1 MLIQDNKEFLQAFDA
16 LSWMYDNKFKDSDNI
31 KELYEFISNFKD
43 FIYIQL
49 HKVLNKETDDDTEK
63 LRRKYCKY
71 VIGKLLPCANNVI
84 KSFSNKIS
92 RKMMLESDW
101 ANYNKW
107 LDLQDD
113 LMAIASYR
121 SLIHLAMYLETD
133 DPEDNKVWKY
143 TLNSTMGSIFY
154 YSQAMILNHEYSNL
168 IKQCPTGFGKC
179 VDENTYVHTK
189 DGRIKIKDVK
199 IGDLI
204 YSMKDNNLVEK
215 KVINKWNT
223 KKKQIIIKTQSGK
236 KIIISP
242 EHKMFTQN
250 GYKKAKDLTCND
262 YLYSQLCKINGKN
275 KLDNNELLF
284 ISAMIFEGSCTENL
298 FSFTQEDNEFKN
310 VFLQC
315 CEKLGIIYKKT
326 QKKESKA
333 SSYWFYKKDKKVENL
348 LKKYEIFNCNSHNK
362 RLDKKFFEM
371 PITQKFDFI
380 SYMLA
385 TDGYIPNFKSGD
397 LVGISL
403 ANELL
408 IDDIQYLLSTCGIY
422 SKKSYKKVKLNNKFF
437 DSWRLEIPDEYIEL
451 LYNNCYFYHKQ
462 ESLEQRY
469 NFIKNRKVKCY
480 CNRTNYPKEI
490 LKNCKE
496 FKKENNKQWARNKTF
511 KKEIVEKFN
520 EKNHL
525 LDHIIYKDFYY
536 DKIVSINYDE
546 NEISMI
552 DIEVDETHNFI
563 ANGFVSHNSKSDCV
577 IICYIFGYNINADIM
592 KVVGNPSVIQ
602 PIFSGVVNML
612 KSQKFGKV
620 FPEFGKYNGT
630 DEMFKECKSGDG
642 AFTLKESKVGR
653 SFYIVNKATS
663 LDGARYNYQFYDD
676 VTQSNEKHNLRAH
689 QSDINKY
696 TSQWSRRCYNVNT
709 VLRWFTGT
717 AYHTEDFLSWIKRDL
732 ANNEDW
738 EVDLKTQKVFAWSK
752 FVGISADK
760 KSVSVSVPGL
770 IDFSLGLDKCYSS
783 FPEKYPKNEYLKDYR
798 RNAEEFF
805 AMTQQEPVP
814 SEALAFAY
822 VRLQQWFELPE
833 EIRKND
839 CRTIAIIDPARKGKD
854 NYACLIFKESK
865 NKLWYLIDGYY
876 KKRSAKIAVPGMC
889 ERMALHKVDRI
900 CFEQNATDIDLLEE
914 KIKEEMAKNN
924 WLEYTIESFWNNE
937 NKEER
942 ISRTR
947 DDIKDLI
954 VFPGKGVFH
963 KAQPMGMAMYDIIN
977 YTFEGNNINDDSI
990 DCCSMLTLVVNQ
1002 DNENEIAFF
1011 SERL

>member
-101 ANYNKW
+101 NIYNKW

-113 LMAIASYR
+113 LMALASYR

-179 VDENTYVHTK
+179 VDENTKILYWDGEKYFYKPIKEINVGDEIGSLKK
-189 DGRIKIKDVK
+189 DKLVK
-199 IGDLI
+199 R
-204 YSMKDNNLVEK
+204 
-215 KVINKWNT
+215 KVLNKWETNKLCLKIETDCRIELKVSYEHRLLT
-223 KKKQIIIKTQSGK
+223 K
-236 KIIISP
+236 
-242 EHKMFTQN
+242 N
-250 GYKKAKDLTCND
+250 GYKKSEELTIDD
-262 YLYSQLCKINGKN
+262 YLYLYDEDFNYFNWVKINK
-275 KLDNNELLF
+275 
-284 ISAMIFEGSCTENL
+284 I
-298 FSFTQEDNEFKN
+298 
-310 VFLQC
+310 
-315 CEKLGIIYKKT
+315 EKT
-326 QKKESKA
+326 S
-333 SSYWFYKKDKKVENL
+333 
-348 LKKYEIFNCNSHNK
+348 
-362 RLDKKFFEM
+362 
-371 PITQKFDFI
+371 
-380 SYMLA
+380 
-385 TDGYIPNFKSGD
+385 
-397 LVGISL
+397 
-403 ANELL
+403 
-408 IDDIQYLLSTCGIY
+408 
-422 SKKSYKKVKLNNKFF
+422 VKLPMV
-437 DSWRLEIPDEYIEL
+437 DLEI
-451 LYNNCYFYHKQ
+451 
-462 ESLEQRY
+462 
-469 NFIKNRKVKCY
+469 
-480 CNRTNYPKEI
+480 
-490 LKNCKE
+490 
-496 FKKENNKQWARNKTF
+496 
-511 KKEIVEKFN
+511 
-520 EKNHL
+520 
-525 LDHIIYKDFYY
+525 
-536 DKIVSINYDE
+536 
-546 NEISMI
+546 
-552 DIEVDETHNFI
+552 DETHNFI
-563 ANGFVSHNSKSDCV
+563 ANGIVSHNSKSDCV

-876 KKRSAKIAVPGMC
+876 KKVSAKIAVPGMC

-914 KIKEEMAKNN
+914 KIKEEMVKNN

-947 DDIKDLI
+947 DDIKDII

>member
-101 ANYNKW
+101 NIYNKW

-113 LMAIASYR
+113 LMALASYR

-179 VDENTYVHTK
+179 VDENTKVLFWDGEKYFYKPIKEINVGDEIGSLKK
-189 DGRIKIKDVK
+189 DKLVK
-199 IGDLI
+199 R
-204 YSMKDNNLVEK
+204 
-215 KVINKWNT
+215 KVLNKWETNKLCLKIETDFRIELKVSYEHRLLT
-223 KKKQIIIKTQSGK
+223 K
-236 KIIISP
+236 
-242 EHKMFTQN
+242 N
-250 GYKKAKDLTCND
+250 GYKKSEELTIDD
-262 YLYSQLCKINGKN
+262 YLYLYDEDFNYFNWVKINK
-275 KLDNNELLF
+275 
-284 ISAMIFEGSCTENL
+284 I
-298 FSFTQEDNEFKN
+298 
-310 VFLQC
+310 
-315 CEKLGIIYKKT
+315 EKT
-326 QKKESKA
+326 S
-333 SSYWFYKKDKKVENL
+333 
-348 LKKYEIFNCNSHNK
+348 
-362 RLDKKFFEM
+362 
-371 PITQKFDFI
+371 
-380 SYMLA
+380 
-385 TDGYIPNFKSGD
+385 
-397 LVGISL
+397 
-403 ANELL
+403 
-408 IDDIQYLLSTCGIY
+408 
-422 SKKSYKKVKLNNKFF
+422 VKLPMV
-437 DSWRLEIPDEYIEL
+437 DLEI
-451 LYNNCYFYHKQ
+451 
-462 ESLEQRY
+462 
-469 NFIKNRKVKCY
+469 
-480 CNRTNYPKEI
+480 
-490 LKNCKE
+490 
-496 FKKENNKQWARNKTF
+496 
-511 KKEIVEKFN
+511 
-520 EKNHL
+520 
-525 LDHIIYKDFYY
+525 
-536 DKIVSINYDE
+536 
-546 NEISMI
+546 
-552 DIEVDETHNFI
+552 DETHNFI
-563 ANGFVSHNSKSDCV
+563 ANGIVSHNSKSDCV

-865 NKLWYLIDGYY
+865 SKLWYLIDGYY
-876 KKRSAKIAVPGMC
+876 KKVSAKIAVPGMC

-947 DDIKDLI
+947 DDIKDII